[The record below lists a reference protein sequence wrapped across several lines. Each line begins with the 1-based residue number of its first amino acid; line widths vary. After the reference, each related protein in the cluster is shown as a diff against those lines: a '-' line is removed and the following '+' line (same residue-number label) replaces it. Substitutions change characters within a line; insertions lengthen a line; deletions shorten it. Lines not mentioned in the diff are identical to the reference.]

1 MNLKDEDAIE
11 DVLGGL
17 IPNSG
22 SEDSIESKFDPAVTE
37 LFLGI

>member
-1 MNLKDEDAIE
+1 VNSEDEDAIK

-17 IPNSG
+17 TPKGG